1 MDIKSNLQIL
11 SEAAAV
17 DLKNST
23 AGVLKAD
30 AVKEA
35 YSNIE
40 ECIEPTVTEAAD
52 VVVTQTGDNRYYT
65 EMTALAPFMM
75 DAGIKSIAKAL
86 DMVAE
91 ANGLEPKEVG
101 LIVDSQEY
109 IESTIDS
116 ATAKAKSTGNY
127 KILENAVAK
136 VHKNN
141 QIIAKLLSEG
151 YKVAKKNSESK
162 VCPKCGKAK
171 CKCECDGAGCSN
183 GKAVIA
189 EKGCGDK
196 KGCSKKEEVCAKS
209 STGAKVLGEKKG
221 CCESSGPEPKPVNEG
236 MFADNGIERY
246 ADANTISKLI
256 GSRDIIG
263 MHDALLK
270 MNDYIHVINK
280 LKNDPKTKHKT
291 NAGNFYIGGSKTT
304 RFSNEQLETLV
315 GAIRANK
322 KALED
327 AYEKMGGEQTYYAAM
342 QAKAQKDMANV
353 QMFMALK

>member
-101 LIVDSQEY
+101 LVVDSQAY
-109 IESTIDS
+109 IESTIDN

-162 VCPKCGKAK
+162 VCPKCGKAES
-171 CKCECDGAGCSN
+171 KCECGGGNCGGNS
-183 GKAVIA
+183 KAVIA
-189 EKGCGDK
+189 EKGCGGK

-221 CCESSGPEPKPVNEG
+221 CCESSGPEVTPPKG
-236 MFADNGIERY
+236 
-246 ADANTISKLI
+246 K
-256 GSRDIIG
+256 
-263 MHDALLK
+263 
-270 MNDYIHVINK
+270 
-280 LKNDPKTKHKT
+280 
-291 NAGNFYIGGSKTT
+291 
-304 RFSNEQLETLV
+304 
-315 GAIRANK
+315 
-322 KALED
+322 
-327 AYEKMGGEQTYYAAM
+327 
-342 QAKAQKDMANV
+342 
-353 QMFMALK
+353 

>member
-35 YSNIE
+35 YAQIE

-52 VVVTQTGDNRYYT
+52 VVVTQTGDNRFYT

-75 DAGIKSIAKAL
+75 DAGIKSIGKAL

-101 LIVDSQEY
+101 LIVDSQAY
-109 IESTIDS
+109 VESTIDN
-116 ATAKAKSTGNY
+116 ATAKAKATGNY

-141 QIIAKLLSEG
+141 QIVTKLLSEG

-162 VCPKCGKAK
+162 VCPKCGKAT
-171 CKCECDGAGCSN
+171 CKCECDGANCGKGA

-189 EKGCGDK
+189 EK
-196 KGCSKKEEVCAKS
+196 KKETPKKECDVKS
-209 STGAKVLGEKKG
+209 STGATVLSEKKAK
-221 CCESSGPEPKPVNEG
+221 CESAGPEVTPPTG
-236 MFADNGIERY
+236 D
-246 ADANTISKLI
+246 
-256 GSRDIIG
+256 
-263 MHDALLK
+263 
-270 MNDYIHVINK
+270 
-280 LKNDPKTKHKT
+280 
-291 NAGNFYIGGSKTT
+291 
-304 RFSNEQLETLV
+304 
-315 GAIRANK
+315 
-322 KALED
+322 
-327 AYEKMGGEQTYYAAM
+327 
-342 QAKAQKDMANV
+342 
-353 QMFMALK
+353 